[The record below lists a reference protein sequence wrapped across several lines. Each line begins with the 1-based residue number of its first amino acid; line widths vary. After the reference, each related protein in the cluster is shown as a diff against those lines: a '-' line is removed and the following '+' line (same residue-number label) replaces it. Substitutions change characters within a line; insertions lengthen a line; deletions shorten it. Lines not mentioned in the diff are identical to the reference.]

1 MAFKNYGTKKK
12 DNEIKYEV
20 LKVFGKLDSDSKMPK
35 QLRLISWNGKAP
47 VYDLRGWGT
56 DDEGNVTMTKGIT
69 MDGEELQSLFDILTE
84 MNEDDDE
91 SEVE

>member
-1 MAFKNYGTKKK
+1 MGFKNYNTKKK

-20 LKVFGKLDSDSKMPK
+20 LKVFGTLDSDSKMPK

-56 DDEGNVTMTKGIT
+56 DDEGNVTMTKGVT

-84 MNEDDDE
+84 MNEDE
-91 SEVE
+91 SEDD